1 MELSGNYAVPEEHS
15 ITLPKGWNTIGY
27 LPTVAEDAE
36 LVLSELIVADNLVIA
51 KDFNGNALLPEWS
64 FNGIGDMKP
73 GEGYQLKVKETSAI
87 TYEENAPCNNDK

>member
-27 LPTVAEDAE
+27 LQIEPEDAQ
-36 LVLSELIVADNLVIA
+36 LVFDGLIVADNLVIA
-51 KDFNGNALLPEWS
+51 KDFNGNALLPEWG

-73 GEGYQLKVKETSAI
+73 GEGYQLKVKDASSL
-87 TYEENAPCNNDK
+87 TYINKDPCN